1 MQFQKKKM
9 ISVFLQ
15 LCFYTLSSLRKKNR
29 SQLSELQLKPLNV
42 PQYFIFRPFSFD
54 FVLLQNYKFIRS
66 GSLIRNGLW
75 KRELE
80 LGGFWSDVQ

>member
-1 MQFQKKKM
+1 MQFQKKKNDFSFSATVLLH
-9 ISVFLQ
+9 IVKP
-15 LCFYTLSSLRKKNR
+15 KKKKKK
-29 SQLSELQLKPLNV
+29 SFELQLRPLNV